1 MESAHEKVEALL
13 DRMRAVA
20 GHPEVDKLSAQLSLL
35 CRGYMEPAKDEPL
48 PGVKL
53 TPNEARVFSLLKARL
68 GRAVSRGALLDAASF
83 HHGWDSEPTNKVVDV
98 YVCRLRRKIKGSGFV
113 IETAWGQGY
122 RMVAAPHA
130 STGSA

>member
-13 DRMRAVA
+13 DRMRSAA
-20 GHPEVDKLSAQLSLL
+20 GSPEVDRLAAQVSLL
-35 CRGYMEPAKDEPL
+35 CRGYMEPAGDEPL
-48 PGVKL
+48 AGVKL

-83 HHGWDSEPTNKVVDV
+83 HHGWDSEPTPKVVDV
-98 YVCRLRRKIKGSGFV
+98 YVCRLRRKIKGSGYA

-122 RMVAAPHA
+122 RMVAAGQKA
-130 STGSA
+130 A